1 MNAEDFKLWVIEN
14 IKKNPTL
21 KSDIIDLY
29 RLALSEIEEGG
40 SERNEIDHAV
50 HDINELINESV

>member
-1 MNAEDFKLWVIEN
+1 MNTEEFKMWVIDN

-29 RLALSEIEEGG
+29 QLALSEIEEGG
-40 SERNEIDHAV
+40 SERNEIDHAI
-50 HDINELINESV
+50 HDINELINENV

>member
-1 MNAEDFKLWVIEN
+1 MNTEEFKMWVIDN

-40 SERNEIDHAV
+40 SERNEIDHAI
-50 HDINELINESV
+50 HDINELINENV